1 MTEKSDA
8 IRFGGFEGC
17 ASDREFYWHL
27 GSDHPEQWDRF
38 PKAQSYVWQPPIDE
52 CDIRPYK
59 QEEFVTDLVENG
71 GWLLIGDS
79 VTENHF
85 FSLSCMLYPHVRA
98 TPNYT
103 ENPYF
108 DRAWPQNLY
117 LNPNSPLIPNM
128 KLPEGFSIESTPLVT
143 FRRVDLLQTRDELLT
158 LYNSIYNPPA
168 GFTLFSEEE
177 FWALSIS
184 DVVDLFLTPFPTGN
198 YRTMIAS
205 TAGHWTTS
213 VLPGLA
219 DPNEMGYGI
228 NNVLRFFTHAM
239 EKWADETQALLTKR
253 KAANKDVVVR
263 PYLPGHDNCHNIRSA
278 WTEIEPYD
286 REIYNWNWIKD
297 YNKIFEDI
305 LSSHTYP
312 DIHFLDIDRPAR
324 LRPDAHSAGDC
335 LHLMSGSGVIEG
347 WSHYIWHFISKELGG
362 IIR

>member
-1 MTEKSDA
+1 
-8 IRFGGFEGC
+8 
-17 ASDREFYWHL
+17 
-27 GSDHPEQWDRF
+27 
-38 PKAQSYVWQPPIDE
+38 
-52 CDIRPYK
+52 
-59 QEEFVTDLVENG
+59 
-71 GWLLIGDS
+71 
-79 VTENHF
+79 
-85 FSLSCMLYPHVRA
+85 
-98 TPNYT
+98 
-103 ENPYF
+103 
-108 DRAWPQNLY
+108 
-117 LNPNSPLIPNM
+117 
-128 KLPEGFSIESTPLVT
+128 VT